1 MVKRERTPQA
11 DEGAVP
17 APWHGPSPAC
27 GTLSPCAGRGRSG
40 AGFTLMEVVVVLAIF
55 GVFLWI
61 VVILTADMRTWEKR
75 MPVNFMTHPQIS
87 AVISRLRRDVQD
99 AAGSYYF
106 ESFKQYTMSE
116 TTLIVYTLQARGTGE
131 TVVWDFSKEGEV
143 TRRAFTDISG
153 ETTVWTAHGTPTFRV
168 TDFPI
173 PYHPDSVRIQAFDKD
188 GKLAIDQIF
197 QPRAH

>member
-1 MVKRERTPQA
+1 VVKRER
-11 DEGAVP
+11 
-17 APWHGPSPAC
+17 
-27 GTLSPCAGRGRSG
+27 
-40 AGFTLMEVVVVLAIF
+40 GFTLMEIVVVLAIF

-99 AAGSYYF
+99 ATNPYYRDSY
-106 ESFKQYTMSE
+106 STYTMSE
-116 TTLIVYTLQARGTGE
+116 KTLIVYRLQQSGTAE
-131 TVVWDFSKEGEV
+131 TVVWDFSTDGQV
-143 TRRAFTDISG
+143 TRHALTDIAG
-153 ETTVWTAHGTPTFRV
+153 ETSAWTARGTPTFRI